1 MRCSNG
7 ATITYALTCAMHT
20 STIFFKIIFI
30 FIKLLNCFSFNM
42 IITKNQDENIKNSL
56 DSNLENFIFKGNLV
70 I

>member
-1 MRCSNG
+1 
-7 ATITYALTCAMHT
+7 
-20 STIFFKIIFI
+20 
-30 FIKLLNCFSFNM
+30 M